1 MSRTAPSLART
12 LARLRLAFTG
22 QGVRGAIVGLA
33 LLLAGMQLA
42 LQTHS
47 IEHDLLPSNHQV
59 CEHCVVAKAAA
70 LPPVVAEV
78 LPLSPVAIR
87 IVFAAP
93 SAPLSRA
100 PLVERSRGPP
110 ALV

>member
-1 MSRTAPSLART
+1 MSHATKLTAISV
-12 LARLRLAFTG
+12 ARLRCAFTG
-22 QGVRGAIVGLA
+22 RGMRGAIAGLA
-33 LLLAGMQLA
+33 VLLAGMQLA
-42 LQTHS
+42 LQTHF

-93 SAPLSRA
+93 SASQSRA

>member
-1 MSRTAPSLART
+1 MFHAARIIT
-12 LARLRLAFTG
+12 GSVARLRRAFAG
-22 QGVRGAIVGLA
+22 RGARGAIVGLA

-42 LQTHS
+42 LQTHL

-59 CEHCVVAKAAA
+59 CEHCVVAKATA

-78 LPLSPVAIR
+78 LPLSPVTVQ

-93 SAPLSRA
+93 SVPSSLA

-110 ALV
+110 TLI